1 MQFRLNILT
10 IYVEGAAGTN
20 SCHIAD
26 QFPTMDDWKQVMFE
40 KIHNLLA
47 NDRSLATVH
56 YGSHSIT
63 RESALACAN
72 YDTLADQFKEIAKA
86 IKMDRI
92 RHEFVLSSATSSF
105 KYHIH
110 MLRA

>member
-26 QFPTMDDWKQVMFE
+26 QFPTMADWKQAMFE

-47 NDRSLATVH
+47 DDRSLATVQ
-56 YGSHSIT
+56 YGNHVIT
-63 RESALACAN
+63 RESALACAD
-72 YDTLADQFKEIAKA
+72 YDTLADQFKGIERAL
-86 IKMDRI
+86 KMDRL
-92 RHEFVLSSATSSF
+92 RCEFVLSSAASSF

>member
-10 IYVEGAAGTN
+10 IYVEGATEPN
-20 SCHIAD
+20 PCRILD
-26 QFPTMDDWKQVMFE
+26 QFTTMDDWKQVMFE
-40 KIHNLLA
+40 RIHNLLV
-47 NDRSLATVH
+47 NDRLLTTVQ
-56 YGSHSIT
+56 YGRHVIS

-92 RHEFVLSSATSSF
+92 RHEFTLNTASAF